1 MESLGNYILSVTSAA
16 ILLAVLLTL
25 LSKNGS
31 TSSLLRLIGGLFLT
45 FTLVVP
51 LTDLKLDD
59 IFDSFLN
66 ISSDGN
72 SIAAYG
78 QECYQTELASII
90 KQRCEAYIL
99 DKAQS
104 LGAEL
109 TVEVTVSQD
118 DMPVPLGATM
128 RGSISPYARSQLA
141 SVISDQLGIPK
152 EDQQW
157 IG

>member
-99 DKAQS
+99 DKAASCQAS
-104 LGAEL
+104 LE
-109 TVEVTVSQD
+109 VEVTLSQESI
-118 DMPVPLGATM
+118 PVPIAARLQGNV
-128 RGSISPYARSQLA
+128 SPYARNSLEQWLQH
-141 SVISDQLGIPK
+141 DLGIPK
-152 EDQQW
+152 EQQIW